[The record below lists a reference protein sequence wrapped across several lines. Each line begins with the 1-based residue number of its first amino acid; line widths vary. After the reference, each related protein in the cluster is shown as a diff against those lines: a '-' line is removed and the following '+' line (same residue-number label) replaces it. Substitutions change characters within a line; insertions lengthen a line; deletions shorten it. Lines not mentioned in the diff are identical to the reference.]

1 MGFLMRPAARRLALA
16 AALAFTAGCASTPY
30 RFEEHAESDLTL
42 ALRQDETQVERGKP
56 NAWVDGFGHYFFSL
70 PSKLI
75 LLDWDV
81 NDHDVSPEVERALEE
96 YLRRNGLCNTK
107 VRLNQYAP
115 GGEWRRLV
123 KNREMPGGWRFTLG
137 VLSVSFYTIFPER
150 LFAGF
155 PIIGGGD
162 HFNPYTNTISIYSDV
177 RPIVLHE
184 GGHAKDFG
192 DFENRH
198 WKGVYAGL
206 RAIPFLGLLVALYQ
220 EAVASNDALSWELA
234 TAGSPESKAAY
245 RTLYPAYGTY
255 LGGAAQTGTSLFVD
269 GWILYAVQFGVVVV
283 GHVAGQTRAL
293 FVRDRAEGLEPELL
307 EASAP
312 GLHED
317 AVLGGAGGPP
327 RPACPEPASVPAAAE
342 ASAAAPGSETPG
354 SDAPATEGSDT
365 PGADAPATD
374 AATTDAPG
382 ADAPTTDTNAADESL
397 GDPPL

>member
-1 MGFLMRPAARRLALA
+1 MGAMSIRLRPAARGIALA
-16 AALAFTAGCASTPY
+16 AALAPAAGCASTPY
-30 RFEEHAESDLTL
+30 RFEDHAESDLTL
-42 ALRQDETQVERGKP
+42 GLRQAEAQVERGTP

-96 YLRRNGLCNTK
+96 YLRANGLCNTK

-137 VLSVSFYTIFPER
+137 LLSVSFYTIFPER

-162 HFNPYTNTISIYSDV
+162 HYNPYTNTISIYSDV

-192 DFENRH
+192 GVENRH
-198 WKGVYAGL
+198 WKGVYAGA
-206 RAIPFLGLLVALYQ
+206 RAIPFAGILMALYQ

-269 GWILYAVQFGVVVV
+269 GWILYAIQFGVVAV
-283 GHVAGQTRAL
+283 GHVVGQTRAL
-293 FVRDRAEGLEPELL
+293 FVSDRDAGLEPEVRGGPAAVAL
-307 EASAP
+307 ASAAP
-312 GLHED
+312 GVD
-317 AVLGGAGGPP
+317 PQPARPP
-327 RPACPEPASVPAAAE
+327 CPEPPGTPPVEATSEVPAP
-342 ASAAAPGSETPG
+342 AAPAGEPTP
-354 SDAPATEGSDT
+354 
-365 PGADAPATD
+365 
-374 AATTDAPG
+374 
-382 ADAPTTDTNAADESL
+382 
-397 GDPPL
+397 